1 MIEDDPMALYMLKR
15 VRRKYPMVQTEV
27 VELAAKAARDF
38 LREQFPSAVNKECG
52 CTDDRM
58 RFPEEPVAI

>member
-1 MIEDDPMALYMLKR
+1 MALYMLNK
-15 VRRKYPMVQTEV
+15 VRHKYPMVHPEV
-27 VELAAKAARDF
+27 VDLAAKAARDF
-38 LREQFPSAVNKECG
+38 LREQFPSAVTRECG